1 MNYDPKELEMGIA
14 AEKDHEQDKAKML
27 NPDDSL
33 AKTIALRHLKEDP
46 RYYSKLKAAGLDK
59 ETSEGALTPLE
70 AGMAECDEM
79 PNVAIIS
86 IEEPAAAASQV
97 PLSSSN
103 LGKGGKPKPLAATG
117 LTAPETKVINNKNT
131 VSATKTPSM
140 IATPSS
146 SDAIDHFCGQI
157 NNGIEAQEEV

>member
-1 MNYDPKELEMGIA
+1 MFYDKKALALGIKHEMEHTKDHALATKIAVDHLLEDPKYY
-14 AEKDHEQDKAKML
+14 DKL
-27 NPDDSL
+27 V
-33 AKTIALRHLKEDP
+33 
-46 RYYSKLKAAGLDK
+46 AAGLE
-59 ETSEGALTPLE
+59 ETDEGALTPLE
-70 AGMAECDEM
+70 AGMTECGETPD
-79 PNVAIIS
+79 VAIIS
-86 IEEPAAAASQV
+86 IEEPAVAASQV

-103 LGKGGKPKPLAATG
+103 LGKGGTPKPLTPTG

-140 IATPSS
+140 IAMPTT

>member
-1 MNYDPKELEMGIA
+1 MNYDPKELALGTKIEHEHTQDDALARKIA
-14 AEKDHEQDKAKML
+14 TD
-27 NPDDSL
+27 
-33 AKTIALRHLKEDP
+33 HLKEDP
-46 RYYSKLKAAGLDK
+46 RYYTKLKAAGLEE

-70 AGMAECDEM
+70 AGYHEGIQT

-86 IEEPAAAASQV
+86 IEEPAAAQA

-103 LGKGGKPKPLAATG
+103 LGKGGKPKPLTPTG

-131 VSATKTPSM
+131 VAATKTPSM
-140 IATPSS
+140 IVTPSS

-157 NNGIEAQEEV
+157 NNGIAAQEV

>member
-1 MNYDPKELEMGIA
+1 MNIDPTELEMGIA
-14 AEKDHEQDKAKML
+14 VEKDHADDKTKMCSK
-27 NPDDSL
+27 DGDL
-33 AKTIALRHLKEDP
+33 AKAIALRHLKDDP
-46 RYYSKLKAAGLDK
+46 RYYSKLKAAGLEE

-70 AGMAECDEM
+70 AGYHEGIQT
-79 PNVAIIS
+79 PNIAILS
-86 IEEPAAAASQV
+86 IEEPVASQA

-103 LGKGGKPKPLAATG
+103 LGKGGNAKPLTSTG
-117 LTAPETKVINNKNT
+117 LTAPETKVVNNKNT

-157 NNGIEAQEEV
+157 NNGIAAQEV

>member
-1 MNYDPKELEMGIA
+1 MNIDPKELAMGIA
-14 AEKDHEQDKAKML
+14 AEKDHEYDKEKML

-46 RYYSKLKAAGLDK
+46 RYYTKLKAAGLDE
-59 ETSEGALTPLE
+59 ETNEGALTPLE
-70 AGMAECDEM
+70 AGMAECGET
-79 PNVAIIS
+79 PQVAIIS
-86 IEEPAAAASQV
+86 VEEPTASQV

-103 LGKGGKPKPLAATG
+103 LGKGGTPKPLTPTG

-131 VSATKTPSM
+131 VAATKTPSM

-157 NNGIEAQEEV
+157 NNGIAAQEV

>member
-1 MNYDPKELEMGIA
+1 MNYDPKELALGTKIEHEHTQDDALARKIA
-14 AEKDHEQDKAKML
+14 TD
-27 NPDDSL
+27 
-33 AKTIALRHLKEDP
+33 HLKEDP
-46 RYYSKLKAAGLDK
+46 RYYTKLKAAGLEE

-70 AGMAECDEM
+70 AGMAECGET
-79 PNVAIIS
+79 PQVAIIS

-103 LGKGGKPKPLAATG
+103 LGKGGKPKPLTPTG

-131 VSATKTPSM
+131 VAATKTPSM

-157 NNGIEAQEEV
+157 NNGIAAQEV

>member
-1 MNYDPKELEMGIA
+1 MFYDKKALALGIKHEMEHTKDHALATKIAVDHLLEDPK
-14 AEKDHEQDKAKML
+14 
-27 NPDDSL
+27 
-33 AKTIALRHLKEDP
+33 
-46 RYYSKLKAAGLDK
+46 YYYKLDAAGLE
-59 ETSEGALTPLE
+59 ETDEGALTPLE
-70 AGMAECDEM
+70 AGMAECGET
-79 PNVAIIS
+79 PQVAIIS
-86 IEEPAAAASQV
+86 IEEPAAAQV

-103 LGKGGKPKPLAATG
+103 LGKGGKPKPLTPTG

-131 VSATKTPSM
+131 VAATKTPYM

>member
-1 MNYDPKELEMGIA
+1 MNIDPKELAMGIA

-27 NPDDSL
+27 NPDNSL
-33 AKTIALRHLKEDP
+33 AKTIALHHLKEDP
-46 RYYSKLKAAGLDK
+46 RYYSKLKAAGLEE

-70 AGMAECDEM
+70 AGYHEGIQT

-86 IEEPAAAASQV
+86 IEEPVASQA

-103 LGKGGKPKPLAATG
+103 LGKGGNAKPLTSTG
-117 LTAPETKVINNKNT
+117 LTAPETKVVNNKNT

-157 NNGIEAQEEV
+157 NNGIDAQEEV

>member
-1 MNYDPKELEMGIA
+1 MNYDPKELALGTKIEHEHTQDDALARKIA
-14 AEKDHEQDKAKML
+14 TD
-27 NPDDSL
+27 
-33 AKTIALRHLKEDP
+33 HLKEDP
-46 RYYSKLKAAGLDK
+46 RYYTKLKAAGLEE

-70 AGMAECDEM
+70 AGYHEGIQT

-86 IEEPAAAASQV
+86 IEEPVASQV

-103 LGKGGKPKPLAATG
+103 LGKGGKPKPLTPTG

-131 VSATKTPSM
+131 VAATKTPSM

-157 NNGIEAQEEV
+157 NNGIAAQEV

>member
-1 MNYDPKELEMGIA
+1 MNIDPKELAMGIA
-14 AEKDHEQDKAKML
+14 AEKDHEYDKEKMS
-27 NPDDSL
+27 NSDDSL

-46 RYYSKLKAAGLDK
+46 RYYTKLKAAGLEE

-70 AGMAECDEM
+70 AGMAECGET
-79 PNVAIIS
+79 PQVVIIP
-86 IEEPAAAASQV
+86 IEKPAAAQT

-103 LGKGGKPKPLAATG
+103 LGKGGKPKPLTPTG

-131 VSATKTPSM
+131 VAATKTPSM

-157 NNGIEAQEEV
+157 NNGIAAQEV

>member
-1 MNYDPKELEMGIA
+1 MNIDPKELEMGIA

-27 NPDDSL
+27 NPDNSL
-33 AKTIALRHLKEDP
+33 AKVIALHHLKEDP
-46 RYYSKLKAAGLDK
+46 RYYSKLKAAGLE

-103 LGKGGKPKPLAATG
+103 LGKNGTPKPLTPTG